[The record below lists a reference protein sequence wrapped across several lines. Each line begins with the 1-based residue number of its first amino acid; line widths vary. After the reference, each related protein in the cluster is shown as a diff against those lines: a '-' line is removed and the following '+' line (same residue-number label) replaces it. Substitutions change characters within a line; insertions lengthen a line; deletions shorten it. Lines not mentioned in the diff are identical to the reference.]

1 MRNDLLIRYLSAISD
16 NLYRFNVEIR
26 KDHYN
31 NLASGRS
38 PLCGLNPTELEFL
51 IMKFLEINEETEKI
65 IQILQDE
72 IDLRK

>member
-1 MRNDLLIRYLSAISD
+1 MRNDLLIRYSSAISD

-26 KDHYN
+26 KNHYN
-31 NLASGRS
+31 NLASERS
-38 PLCGLNPTELEFL
+38 PFCELHSTELEFL

-72 IDLRK
+72 FDLRK